1 MSPRAWPP
9 RLRWELPEG
18 GPGAEHLFS
27 FPLDFPFAEQSPSRK
42 DVDSQPQ
49 FPLRLPCVGA
59 LPQLSGH
66 RVSKFGMAPQPASG
80 TEPGTALT
88 QRAKPSEALAPPPPG
103 LRGQQAGKQRVMEDA
118 LQSGPGTDEHA
129 RSHRCPQ
136 GRRAQAGVSASE
148 RAVGT
153 WAVSLPV
160 QHPFSLC

>member
-88 QRAKPSEALAPPPPG
+88 QRAKPSEALAPPPG
-103 LRGQQAGKQRVMEDA
+103 AQGAAGRQAAGHGGRTAVR
-118 LQSGPGTDEHA
+118 A
-129 RSHRCPQ
+129 RD
-136 GRRAQAGVSASE
+136 
-148 RAVGT
+148 
-153 WAVSLPV
+153 
-160 QHPFSLC
+160 